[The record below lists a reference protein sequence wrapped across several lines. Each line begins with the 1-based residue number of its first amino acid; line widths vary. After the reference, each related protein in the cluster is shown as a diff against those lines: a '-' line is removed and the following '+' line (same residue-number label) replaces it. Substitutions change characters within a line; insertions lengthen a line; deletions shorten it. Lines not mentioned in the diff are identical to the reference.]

1 MLRLLFLTLPAAVCA
16 LFMPVGYLLL
26 AGAALLV
33 GHRASYRLDWPRYRR
48 MLGGLYGGLALG
60 LGLQFLVGYAVAGE
74 WLAMVF
80 APLFTWPCAW
90 VLFVLVSEPSSASA
104 GRPARELPSFLISEL
119 PMPELRANG
128 TINLHRPE
136 STEAPDAFHSFMWGE
151 LGMGGPSYGEIIFG
165 NGCAFRSMLDSVQ
178 LLDGGR
184 YARLSPASREEE
196 DLLVDLQEKC
206 CYRVSGP
213 LPDDGSLPRRL
224 AGWQALPMVQ
234 DDGWWV
240 PDEPEREPFPDFA
253 ETRIVSSGGHHVV
266 SLLPDTAGMLRNPF
280 LRYDHARYQ
289 VSIDGEVFGEP
300 ARVLPRVQWIDAPH
314 APEEQAD
321 WKRWEGCYLI
331 LRDELLDFCS
341 LRGHFSLDAA
351 TRVALGHCD
360 PSTWQHFEEM
370 TSDAP
375 GQLVAT
381 ACAMP
386 RSTGRREAET
396 YDASYFFP
404 SDDDEVSWWDA
415 EGREHEELRARATR
429 HYRYRID
436 LSKLSYVGVL
446 RLSAEAEL
454 INRARP
460 ENTAR
465 FFHDVS
471 NGLDAEAWHGYRLQ
485 TSCGVDPGLV
495 AHEAIWSDCGR
506 YLAVVGFAHAPEV
519 PHEIRIIDFDTST
532 LRRLSGYY
540 ALPSFIWFDAHK
552 LDFSHI
558 VGIKEDCRLPGLP
571 MRWEQHDF
579 RLDDGTADAAP
590 YELLIGGVA
599 ARRERLKALQARR
612 IKPGE
617 DDSSSVH
624 LINRHCMLFAPDFAA
639 PVLQPPAKRD

>member
-1 MLRLLFLTLPAAVCA
+1 MLRFLFITLPAAICA
-16 LFMPVGYLLL
+16 LFTPPGYLLL

-48 MLGGLYGGLALG
+48 LLGGLYGGLALG
-60 LGLQFLVGYAVAGE
+60 LGLQFIVGYAVAGE

-90 VLFVLVSEPSSASA
+90 VLFVLVSKPSAAGA
-104 GRPARELPSFLISEL
+104 GRPARELPSLLISEL
-119 PMPELRANG
+119 PMPELRPDG
-128 TINLHRPE
+128 TINLQRPE
-136 STEAPDAFHSFMWGE
+136 SREAPSAFRTSMWGE
-151 LGMGGPSYGEIIFG
+151 LGMGGPRVGEIVFA
-165 NGCAFRSMLDSVQ
+165 NGCAFSSMREGVE
-178 LLDGGR
+178 LLGDGR
-184 YARLSPASREEE
+184 YARLSPASGGEG

-206 CYRVSGP
+206 CYRVNGP
-213 LPDDGSLPRRL
+213 LPDDGSLSRRL
-224 AGWQALPMVQ
+224 AGMQALPMVQ

-240 PDEPEREPFPDFA
+240 LDEPEREPFPDFA
-253 ETRIVSSGGHHVV
+253 ETRIESSGGQHVV
-266 SLLPDTAGMLRNPF
+266 RLRPDTDGMLRNPF
-280 LRYDHARYQ
+280 HRYGHAHYQ

-300 ARVLPRVQWIDAPH
+300 ARMLPRVQWIDAPH
-314 APEEQAD
+314 APEEQDD

-341 LRGHFSLDAA
+341 LRGHFSIDAA

-360 PSTWQHFEEM
+360 PSTWLHFEEM

-386 RSTGRREAET
+386 RSTGRGEAET
-396 YDASYFFP
+396 YGASYFFP
-404 SDDDEVSWWDA
+404 NDNDEVSWWDA
-415 EGREHEELRARATR
+415 EGHEHEALRARAVR
-429 HYRYRID
+429 YYRYRID
-436 LSKLSYVGVL
+436 LSKLSYIGVL
-446 RLSAEAEL
+446 RLSADAEL

-465 FFHDVS
+465 FFHDFS
-471 NGLDAEAWHGYRLQ
+471 NGPDAEAWHGYRLQ

-506 YLAVVGFAHAPEV
+506 YLALVGFAHAPEV
-519 PHEIRIIDFDTST
+519 PHEIRIIDFDTAT
-532 LRRLSGYY
+532 LRRLPGYY
-540 ALPSFIWFDAHK
+540 ALPSFIWFDAQG

-558 VGIKEDCRLPGLP
+558 VGVKESCALPGLP
-571 MRWEQHDF
+571 IRFEAHDF

-590 YELLIGGVA
+590 YDLLIGGIA

-612 IKPGE
+612 IKPGQ
-617 DDSSSVH
+617 DDHSSVH
-624 LINRHCMLFAPDFAA
+624 LINQHCMLFAPDFVS
-639 PVLQPPAKRD
+639 PVLQPPAQSD